1 VHDFIRKTKKKLKIT
16 VFLSTFD
23 VDS

>member
-1 VHDFIRKTKKKLKIT
+1 MRFYMENEKKIT
-16 VFLSTFD
+16 ILLSTFD